1 MKKALILAAG
11 IGKRLGDLTKDI
23 PKCLLPLDSSG
34 STLIDYSLETLMEN
48 NIKEVTIVSGFA
60 DKKLREYLF
69 GKWEKKINLN
79 FIFNEKFSEYNNV
92 YSAYLAK
99 DIWDDTTVL
108 LNSDIIFHAEIL
120 KNLKSK
126 IENESKSFLVIDSS
140 EELVDEDM
148 KVETNPNSEI
158 KKISKN
164 LNNKTS
170 FGEYI
175 GIAYLRGKERVKFLE
190 SLELNIKNKKL
201 NIYYEDALADVL
213 NEVSVYPSSTLGK
226 PWTEVDTKEDYE
238 LAKKIAKQLKKATVS

>member
-1 MKKALILAAG
+1 MKKVLILAAG

-48 NIKEVTIVSGFA
+48 NIKEITIVSGFA
-60 DKKLREYLF
+60 DEKLREYLT
-69 GKWEKKINLN
+69 GKWKNKINLN
-79 FIFNEKFSEYNNV
+79 FIFNEKFSEYNNI

-99 DIWDDTTVL
+99 DIWDDETVL
-108 LNSDIIFHAEIL
+108 LNSDIIFHADIL
-120 KNLKSK
+120 KNLVIEACHGKSL
-126 IENESKSFLVIDSS
+126 LVIDSS
-140 EELVDEDM
+140 EELIDEDM
-148 KVETNPNSEI
+148 KVEINTNNEI

-175 GIAYLRGKERVKFLE
+175 GIAYLNGKERVKFLE
-190 SLELNIKNKKL
+190 SLELNVKSKRL
-201 NIYYEDALADVL
+201 NIYYEDALADIL

-238 LAKKIAKQLKKATVS
+238 LAKKIAKQLKKVTIS

>member
-23 PKCLLPLDSSG
+23 PKCLLPLDSNG

-48 NIKEVTIVSGFA
+48 NIKEITVVSGFA
-60 DKKLREYLF
+60 DKKLREYLTD
-69 GKWEKKINLN
+69 KWKNKVNLN
-79 FIFNEKFSEYNNV
+79 FIFNEKFSEYNNI

-99 DIWDDTTVL
+99 DIWDDETVL
-108 LNSDIIFHAEIL
+108 LNSDIVFHSDIL
-120 KNLKSK
+120 KNLVEAYHGKSL
-126 IENESKSFLVIDSS
+126 LVIDNS

-148 KVETNPNSEI
+148 KVETNANGEI

-175 GIAYLRGKERVKFLE
+175 GITYLKGKERVKFLE
-190 SLELNIKNKKL
+190 SLELNVKNKKL

-213 NEVSVYPSSTLGK
+213 NEVSIYPSSTLGK
-226 PWTEVDTKEDYE
+226 PWTEVDIKEDYE
-238 LAKKIAKQLKKATVS
+238 LAKKIAKQLKKVTVL